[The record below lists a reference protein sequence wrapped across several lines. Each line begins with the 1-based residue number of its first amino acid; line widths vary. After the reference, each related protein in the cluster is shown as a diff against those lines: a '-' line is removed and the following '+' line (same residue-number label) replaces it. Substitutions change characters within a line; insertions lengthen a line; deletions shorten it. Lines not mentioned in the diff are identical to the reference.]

1 MKVVVVVVVV
11 VGANVVVLV
20 LSVDVL
26 HKSFAVVVAEGA
38 VELELLVDVLQRVL
52 VGVVVLASLEETL
65 GKTLV
70 ALIVSLGEQASLL
83 KTLDKNL
90 VEGVQIL
97 KWILDSFL
105 AVVGA
110 NVVVLVLS
118 VDVLH
123 KSFAVVAFVVVA
135 AVEGVAE
142 LELLADV
149 LQRILVG
156 VVVLAPS

>member
-1 MKVVVVVVVV
+1 M
-11 VGANVVVLV
+11 
-20 LSVDVL
+20 L
-26 HKSFAVVVAEGA
+26 HKSVAVVAFVAAVVVECA
-38 VELELLVDVLQRVL
+38 VELELSVDVLQRVL
-52 VGVVVLASLEETL
+52 VEIVVLASSEETL

-83 KTLDKNL
+83 ETLDKNL

-123 KSFAVVAFVVVA
+123 KSFAVVAFVVAA